1 MGDTFRKVRDG
12 EKLRI
17 PARTYNAMV
26 DAAQDF
32 INRKNNVSS
41 ETGNHLPANMV
52 YVKNDSGAN
61 VDRFNVLGI
70 AGSAILPGGSDASN
84 FFRSV
89 VFSGVTPLLPD
100 HRGGNFVI
108 TAEPIA
114 NGSVGL
120 GYISGVIQ
128 VKVYAPYAVLNGT
141 FADIAHNDVTQ
152 LAVTNSP
159 STTKIMFR
167 HSTIVGPSGNTYWA
181 IVRLNYSENPIR
193 RAVCK
198 QAAGA
203 SNTIQVNL
211 IRNNAEQTSGIESNV
226 TVTCD
231 IFGGETAL
239 QAAMP
244 KLQSGDIIYVTNVD
258 GIWRCINTFTPFVG
272 CDCSDEAV

>member
-12 EKLRI
+12 EKLKI

-32 INRKNNVSS
+32 INRKSNVSS
-41 ETGNHLPANMV
+41 EAGNQLPANML
-52 YVKNDSGAN
+52 YIKNDSGAN

-70 AGSAILPGGSDASN
+70 AGSAILPSGSDGSN

-100 HRGGNFVI
+100 HRGGNFVV

-128 VKVYAPYAVLNGT
+128 IKVYAPYAVLNGT

-167 HSTIVGPSGNTYWA
+167 HNTIVGPSGNTYWA

-203 SNTIQVNL
+203 SNSIQVNL
-211 IRNNAEQTSGIESNV
+211 IRNNAEQTSGVESNV

-231 IFGGETAL
+231 IFGGEISL
-239 QAAMP
+239 QNAMP

-258 GIWRCINTFTPFVG
+258 GSWRCINTFTPFVS
-272 CDCSDEAV
+272 CECEDSV